1 MLTQNGTNQKVGC
14 NEMDKILSIL
24 QVLTTAATGISG
36 GYAALKLVM
45 MGIAHMNK
53 NPQKVE
59 AARDGMQNVVIG
71 FAVCLSAAV
80 VVTWLKG
87 AMG

>member
-1 MLTQNGTNQKVGC
+1 
-14 NEMDKILSIL
+14 MDKILSIF
-24 QVLTTAATGISG
+24 QVLSTAATGLSG
-36 GYAALKLVM
+36 GYATLKLIM

-71 FAVCLSAAV
+71 FGVCLTAAI